1 MSALHKI
8 PYLSEQAYLDFELAA
23 DRRHEYLHG
32 RIYAMSGGTERHN
45 LVTGNLFFHL
55 RAAARGGHCSVFV
68 NDMKLRID
76 QGRVYYYPDVMLVCD
91 RDDSNAVYK
100 ENPCLLAE
108 VLSPS
113 TSSIDRREKCLAY
126 QKVPGLRYYLL
137 VGADRERVEYFQ
149 RDSAGEWQMAVLEA
163 RETLVVECE
172 GYRATLTLPDIYEDV
187 VFD

>member
-8 PYLSEQAYLDFELAA
+8 PYLSEQEYLDFDLAA
-23 DRRHEYLHG
+23 DCRHEYLHG
-32 RIYAMSGGTERHN
+32 TIYAMSGGTERHSR
-45 LVTGNLFFHL
+45 VTLNIAFQL
-55 RAAARGGHCSVFV
+55 RIAARGGHCGVFV
-68 NDMKLRID
+68 NDMRLRLD

-91 RDDSNAVYK
+91 RNDREAIYK
-100 ENPCLLAE
+100 EHPCLLAE

-126 QKVPGLRYYLL
+126 QKIPGLRYYLL

-163 RETLVVECE
+163 GEVLVVECE
-172 GYRATLTLPDIYEDV
+172 GYRAELTLAAIYEDV